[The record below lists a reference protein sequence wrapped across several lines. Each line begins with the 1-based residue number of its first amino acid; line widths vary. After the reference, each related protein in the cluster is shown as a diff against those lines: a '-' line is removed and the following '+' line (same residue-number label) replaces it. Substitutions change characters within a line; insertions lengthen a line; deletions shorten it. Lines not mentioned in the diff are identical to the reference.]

1 MTVAYEPLAFTVITW
16 VASPTLTGTGKS
28 GAAGA
33 AACRSFCVPP
43 SWAREVSVA
52 VALPGASADVEADAL
67 AEAEAEAETEAE
79 AEAEADGGGLTEADA
94 SVPSCVAPGAADT
107 ADPAESASGDP

>member
-28 GAAGA
+28 GATGV
-33 AACRSFCVPP
+33 AACRSFCVTP

-52 VALPGASADVEADAL
+52 EALPGASADVEADAL
-67 AEAEAEAETEAE
+67 AEADTEAE
-79 AEAEADGGGLTEADA
+79 AEAEADGGGLTDADA
-94 SVPSCVAPGAADT
+94 TVPSCVAPGAADT